1 MAGQSVKEQINRILA
16 WIRNLGRVKRDVAVR
31 PITSPNKVVD
41 SKLED
46 LPFGTASAETKAAA
60 PGLPQN
66 AAKATQN
73 RMVPLGEKRPIGK
86 DQWRK
91 IKETA
96 KEADSCEANIE
107 HWQSKSGSA
116 LAGTSFSAGSPAGT
130 AEGADSKQRKRPS
143 MVTQARITSSRLQA
157 LQTRMEKPANDVDK
171 MDEEDGAP
179 RGH

>member
-1 MAGQSVKEQINRILA
+1 MAGQSIKEQINRILA
-16 WIRNLGRVKRDVAVR
+16 WIRNFGRAKQEVAVR

-46 LPFGTASAETKAAA
+46 LPFGTASAETKEPASMPFDANKT
-60 PGLPQN
+60 G
-66 AAKATQN
+66 QN

-96 KEADSCEANIE
+96 KESESCESNIE
-107 HWQSKSGSA
+107 HWQSKSAGA
-116 LAGTSFSAGSPAGT
+116 LPGTSFN
-130 AEGADSKQRKRPS
+130 EGGAADGGDAKQRKRPS
-143 MVTQARITSSRLQA
+143 MVTQARITSNRLQA
-157 LQTRMEKPANDVDK
+157 LQSRMEKPANDVDK
-171 MDEEDGAP
+171 MDEEDSTP